1 MGKKSRKNKGA
12 AGKNSADDTELSKT
26 GENANQES
34 MKRQTK
40 RESVELV
47 NQLLDSKST

>member
-12 AGKNSADDTELSKT
+12 AGKSSADNTELSKS
-26 GENANQES
+26 GDDAKPES
-34 MKRQTK
+34 MTRQTK

-47 NQLLDSKST
+47 NQLLESK